1 MRQCGKERV
10 ERASGAFYVTMA
22 DSNLINYYRT
32 ITELIAQGYDPLYID
47 TLIPWEL
54 DIMISLLKE
63 RLKRIKDAQGG

>member
-1 MRQCGKERV
+1 M
-10 ERASGAFYVTMA
+10 TMA